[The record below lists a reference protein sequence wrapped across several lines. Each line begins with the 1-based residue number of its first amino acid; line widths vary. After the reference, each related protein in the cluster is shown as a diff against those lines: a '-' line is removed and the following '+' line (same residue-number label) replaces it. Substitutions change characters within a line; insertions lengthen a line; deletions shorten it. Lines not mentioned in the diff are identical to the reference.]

1 MHRSLLLRQRM
12 IGLFLLGV
20 LLLYSPLL
28 SVFDTNAELLG
39 FPVIYIYL
47 FSTWVA
53 LIALI
58 AWLVE
63 RGGPDPKV

>member
-1 MHRSLLLRQRM
+1 MHRSLLPRQRM

-28 SVFDTNAELLG
+28 SVFDTNEELLG
-39 FPVIYIYL
+39 LPVIYIYL

-63 RGGPDPKV
+63 RGRT

>member
-1 MHRSLLLRQRM
+1 M

-63 RGGPDPKV
+63 RGRT

>member
-28 SVFDTNAELLG
+28 SVFDTDTELLG
-39 FPVIYIYL
+39 IPVIYIYL

-53 LIALI
+53 LIVLI
-58 AWLVE
+58 AGLVE
-63 RGGPDPKV
+63 RGRT

>member
-28 SVFDTNAELLG
+28 SVFDTNEELLG
-39 FPVIYIYL
+39 LPVIYIYL

-58 AWLVE
+58 AWFVE
-63 RGGPDPKV
+63 RGRT

>member
-12 IGLFLLGV
+12 VGLFLLGI

-28 SVFDTNAELLG
+28 DLFNSDAELLG
-39 FPVIYIYL
+39 LPIIYL
-47 FSTWVA
+47 YLFGSWLL
-53 LIALI
+53 LIALM

-63 RGGPDPKV
+63 GGSA

>member
-47 FSTWVA
+47 FGTWVA

-63 RGGPDPKV
+63 RGRT

>member
-28 SVFDTNAELLG
+28 SVFDTDTELLG
-39 FPVIYIYL
+39 IPVIYIYL

-63 RGGPDPKV
+63 RGRT

>member
-28 SVFDTNAELLG
+28 SVFDTNEELLG
-39 FPVIYIYL
+39 LPVIYIYL

-63 RGGPDPKV
+63 RGRT

>member
-39 FPVIYIYL
+39 FPVTYIYL
-47 FSTWVA
+47 FGTWVA

-63 RGGPDPKV
+63 RGRT

>member
-39 FPVIYIYL
+39 FPVIDIYL

-63 RGGPDPKV
+63 RGRT

>member
-53 LIALI
+53 LIGLI

-63 RGGPDPKV
+63 RGRT

>member
-1 MHRSLLLRQRM
+1 M

-39 FPVIYIYL
+39 FPVIYVYL
-47 FSTWVA
+47 FGTWIA

-63 RGGPDPKV
+63 RGRT

>member
-47 FSTWVA
+47 FGTWVA
-53 LIALI
+53 LIAVI

-63 RGGPDPKV
+63 RGRT

>member
-1 MHRSLLLRQRM
+1 MHRLLLLRQRM
-12 IGLFLLGV
+12 IGVFLLGV

-28 SVFDTNAELLG
+28 TVFDTNTELLG
-39 FPVIYIYL
+39 LPVIYIYIS
-47 FSTWVA
+47 STWAA

-63 RGGPDPKV
+63 GGRT

>member
-39 FPVIYIYL
+39 LPVIYIYL

-63 RGGPDPKV
+63 RGRT

>member
-12 IGLFLLGV
+12 IGVFLLGV

-28 SVFDTNAELLG
+28 SVFDTGAELLG

-47 FSTWVA
+47 SSTWA
-53 LIALI
+53 TLIALV

-63 RGGPDPKV
+63 GGRT

>member
-28 SVFDTNAELLG
+28 SVFDTNAELFG
-39 FPVIYIYL
+39 FPVTYIYL
-47 FSTWVA
+47 FGTWVA

-63 RGGPDPKV
+63 RGRT

>member
-28 SVFDTNAELLG
+28 SVFDTDTELLG

-63 RGGPDPKV
+63 RGRT

>member
-28 SVFDTNAELLG
+28 SVFDTDTELFG

-63 RGGPDPKV
+63 RGRT

>member
-39 FPVIYIYL
+39 LPVIYIYL
-47 FSTWVA
+47 LSTWVA

-63 RGGPDPKV
+63 RGRT

>member
-1 MHRSLLLRQRM
+1 MHRALLLRQRM

-28 SVFDTNAELLG
+28 SLFDTDAELIG
-39 FPVIYIYL
+39 IPVIYIYL
-47 FSTWVA
+47 FSTWVV

-58 AWLVE
+58 AWMVE
-63 RGGPDPKV
+63 RGRT

>member
-28 SVFDTNAELLG
+28 SVFDTNTELLG
-39 FPVIYIYL
+39 LPVIYIYL

-53 LIALI
+53 LIVLI

-63 RGGPDPKV
+63 RGRI

>member
-39 FPVIYIYL
+39 FPVIYVYL
-47 FSTWVA
+47 FGTWIA

-63 RGGPDPKV
+63 RGRT

>member
-1 MHRSLLLRQRM
+1 MHRALLLRQRM

-28 SVFDTNAELLG
+28 SLFDTDAELLG
-39 FPVIYIYL
+39 IPVIYIYL
-47 FSTWVA
+47 FSTWVV

-63 RGGPDPKV
+63 RGRT

>member
-39 FPVIYIYL
+39 FPVIYVYL
-47 FSTWVA
+47 FGTWAA

-63 RGGPDPKV
+63 RGRT

>member
-1 MHRSLLLRQRM
+1 M
-12 IGLFLLGV
+12 IGVFLLGV

-28 SVFDTNAELLG
+28 SVFDTGAELLG

-47 FSTWVA
+47 SSTWA
-53 LIALI
+53 TLIALV

-63 RGGPDPKV
+63 GGRT

>member
-12 IGLFLLGV
+12 IGVFLLGV

-39 FPVIYIYL
+39 FPVIYVYL
-47 FSTWVA
+47 SSTWIA
-53 LIALI
+53 LIALV

-63 RGGPDPKV
+63 RGRT

>member
-28 SVFDTNAELLG
+28 SVFDTDTELLG
-39 FPVIYIYL
+39 IPVVYIYL

-63 RGGPDPKV
+63 RGRT

>member
-63 RGGPDPKV
+63 RGRT

>member
-1 MHRSLLLRQRM
+1 
-12 IGLFLLGV
+12 
-20 LLLYSPLL
+20 
-28 SVFDTNAELLG
+28 VFDTNAELLG

-63 RGGPDPKV
+63 RGRT

>member
-20 LLLYSPLL
+20 FLLYSPLL

-39 FPVIYIYL
+39 LPVIYIYL

-63 RGGPDPKV
+63 RGRT

>member
-63 RGGPDPKV
+63 RSRT

>member
-1 MHRSLLLRQRM
+1 M
-12 IGLFLLGV
+12 IGVFLLGV

-28 SVFDTNAELLG
+28 TVFDTNAELLG
-39 FPVIYIYL
+39 IPVIYIYL
-47 FSTWVA
+47 SSTWVA

-63 RGGPDPKV
+63 GGRT

>member
-12 IGLFLLGV
+12 IGLFLLFV
-20 LLLYSPLL
+20 VLLYSPLL

-47 FSTWVA
+47 FGTWIA

-63 RGGPDPKV
+63 RGRT

>member
-47 FSTWVA
+47 FSTWLA

-63 RGGPDPKV
+63 RGRT